1 MKALSILDEVARELE
16 QNPNVIRI
24 KRLILY
30 VCNQTWENDLNK
42 LASLDLTELI
52 QDLWVKSIKIE
63 DIEIAL
69 NRLVS
74 KVNKKSEYS
83 EIAQQIIEQIGR
95 LYAEPEESTE
105 ILPGGTVFSP
115 EQTYLYGTQ
124 MTQFEGF
131 SAPVSF
137 KPSRDPGDLFDVRQK
152 ILQRTNPLKAK
163 IVLQSAL
170 DTDFTFND
178 RDWSSLKNQDLEAL
192 LRQIFQVCKTTS
204 ELESTL
210 ENIANRVNNLEGAGQ
225 AASIIIQALT
235 PCYEKQEL
243 LRAPLAPSSEPVS
256 TPSASPTPVVS
267 EEPSYFKLGEIT
279 MLAAPNPYENNEN
292 SDKNFLPSP
301 PSLIPSIYSKE
312 TEDDSNDTT
321 NDTTSDLSDPPL
333 PSYPVSEVTVPSEDS
348 EFSLSSIKISQ
359 SIKQKISLEEQ
370 IKGLVSPSV
379 DRVIETMEETLK
391 SLENDLKQ
399 RLINQSPDQ
408 RLLHKYKALREFIGN
423 VQEMTSQFME
433 VISEFEST
441 EMQQLPPHLRKIET
455 KTPPPE
461 KNQSNKILEMAKQ
474 GNPKAIAAWFN
485 QVLQP
490 KGITVLAM
498 IKDGCLHIVLE
509 AGQIPPQ
516 HDASKFIEKKL
527 LQLSLT
533 SINLVKVH
541 GRLTGQKS
549 VTWTQQITL
558 AT

>member
-30 VCNQTWENDLNK
+30 VCTQTWENDLNK

-52 QDLWVKSIKIE
+52 KDLWVKSLKLE

-74 KVNKKSEYS
+74 KVNKKSEYT

-95 LYAEPEESTE
+95 LYAEPEDSTE

-124 MTQFEGF
+124 MTQFDGF
-131 SAPVSF
+131 SAPVSL

-152 ILQRTNPLKAK
+152 ILQRANPLKAK
-163 IVLQSAL
+163 IVLHSAL
-170 DTDFTFND
+170 DADFTFND
-178 RDWSSLKNQDLEAL
+178 RDWSSLKTKDLDAL
-192 LRQIFQVCKTTS
+192 LRQIFQVCPTIS

-210 ENIANRVNNLEGAGQ
+210 ENIGNTVNTLEGAGQ
-225 AASIIIQALT
+225 AGSIIIQALA
-235 PCYEKQEL
+235 PCYEKESA
-243 LRAPLAPSSEPVS
+243 LRASSELVS
-256 TPSASPTPVVS
+256 SQSGAVDSFVK
-267 EEPSYFKLGEIT
+267 EEPSYIQLGELT
-279 MLAAPNPYENNEN
+279 MMADRTEAEIPENRHQTFQ
-292 SDKNFLPSP
+292 SLPAES
-301 PSLIPSIYSKE
+301 SSIYSQRTKDE
-312 TEDDSNDTT
+312 SNDK
-321 NDTTSDLSDPPL
+321 NNDDTTSDLSNPPVV
-333 PSYPVSEVTVPSEDS
+333 SYPASEVTVPSEDS
-348 EFSLSSIKISQ
+348 QFSLSSLKISQ
-359 SIKQKISLEEQ
+359 SIKQKLSLEEQ
-370 IKGLVSPSV
+370 IKGLVSTSV
-379 DRVIETMEETLK
+379 DQVIETMEETLK

-408 RLLHKYKALREFIGN
+408 RLIHKYKALREFIGN

-455 KTPPPE
+455 PKPPPE
-461 KNQSNKILEMAKQ
+461 KPPTNKVMEMAKQ

-498 IKDGCLHIVLE
+498 IKEDCLHIVLDSV
-509 AGQIPPQ
+509 QIPPQ
-516 HDASKFIEKKL
+516 QDASKFIEKKL

-533 SINLVKVH
+533 SLKLVKVH

-558 AT
+558 AN